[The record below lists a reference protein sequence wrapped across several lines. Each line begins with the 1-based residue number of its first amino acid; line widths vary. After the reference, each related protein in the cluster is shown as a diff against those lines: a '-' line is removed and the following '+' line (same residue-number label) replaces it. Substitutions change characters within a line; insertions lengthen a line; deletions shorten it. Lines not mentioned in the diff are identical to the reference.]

1 MVGKSRLMIFWSRNI
16 FLTYVLPKLFGND
29 SKHLDKP
36 FNDLKQLKKL
46 QPKKLNKNSKSTR
59 NKISF

>member
-1 MVGKSRLMIFWSRNI
+1 MFYPNYLEMTLNTLI
-16 FLTYVLPKLFGND
+16 
-29 SKHLDKP
+29 KP